1 MGNNEIN
8 VTLPRDVALALF
20 ETLMRPTL
28 DREGHSV
35 YQVTI
40 TLASEVRMPLAAALE
55 GK

>member
-1 MGNNEIN
+1 MDKEIE
-8 VTLPRDVALALF
+8 VKLPRDVAQALY

-40 TLASEVRMPLAAALE
+40 TLASEVRMPLATALE